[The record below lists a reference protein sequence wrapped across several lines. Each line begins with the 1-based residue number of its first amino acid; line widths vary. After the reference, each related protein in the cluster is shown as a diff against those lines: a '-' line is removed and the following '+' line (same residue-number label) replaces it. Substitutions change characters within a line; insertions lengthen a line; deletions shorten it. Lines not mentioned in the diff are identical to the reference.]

1 MSDYLQLGPVSF
13 QDFALPGR
21 IRFGGKQ
28 RLAVHTLPG
37 GVRVIAAMG
46 RNDAEIAWRGAFS
59 GADAADRARGID
71 LMRVEGSTWT
81 LSWDAFCYLVVISD
95 FDASYEHVNWVPYR
109 ISCTVVQDL
118 AQSAVGLVAS
128 LATSVLGD
136 LASVAGIDTSAAVAA
151 VGAAGAMS
159 AGTVAYAGAVSA
171 VGSVVAQ
178 AQAGMSSA
186 GASLLAAQ
194 DPATAATAAGQLAS
208 NADAN
213 GFAGRALANLDNAG
227 A

>member
-21 IRFGGKQ
+21 VRFGGAQ

-37 GVRVIAAMG
+37 GVRVIDAMG
-46 RNDAEIAWRGAFS
+46 RNDADIAWSGAFS
-59 GADAADRARGID
+59 GPDAADQARAID
-71 LMRVEGSTWT
+71 LMRAEGQVWT
-81 LSWDAFCYLVVISD
+81 LSWDAFCYLVVIGS

-118 AQSAVGLVAS
+118 AQSAVSLVAS

-136 LASVAGIDTSAAVAA
+136 LASVTAVDTSTAVAA
-151 VGAAGAMS
+151 LGVTGALSPGTTTYSGTVGAVGA
-159 AGTVAYAGAVSA
+159 
-171 VGSVVAQ
+171 VVAQ
-178 AQAGMSSA
+178 AQAGMASA
-186 GASLLAAQ
+186 GSALLVAQ
-194 DPATAATAAGQLAS
+194 DPASAAVAAGQLATC
-208 NADAN
+208 ADAS
-213 GFAGRALANLDNAG
+213 GYAGRALANLNIAG